1 MLEKIVSGGQT
12 GVDRAALD
20 AAIDLNIAFGGWCP
34 KGRIDELG
42 IIPKRYDQLVEI
54 SIDVGSDKENYDTR
68 TKLNIH
74 DSDGTLIFVP
84 TLPVPE
90 KITDGTVLTINEV
103 SRQKKP
109 YLLIGLS
116 FSDEDNLSKCIEC
129 IEWIK
134 EHDIRTLNVAGPR
147 ESSSEGIYKESYNF
161 LLGLLPEL
169 LSINKLGM

>member
-20 AAIDLNIAFGGWCP
+20 AAIDLNVAFGGWCP

-42 IIPKRYDQLVEI
+42 IIPKKYDQLVEI
-54 SIDVGSDKENYDTR
+54 AIDVSSDKENYDTR
-68 TKLNIH
+68 TKLNIQ

-84 TLPVPE
+84 TLKLLE

-116 FSDEDNLSKCIEC
+116 ISDEDNLSKCV
-129 IEWIK
+129 EWVK

-147 ESSSEGIYKESYNF
+147 ESSSEGIYKASYNF
-161 LLGLLPEL
+161 ILSLLPEL
-169 LSINKLGM
+169 LSINMLSMQ

>member
-20 AAIDLNIAFGGWCP
+20 AAIDLNVAFGGLCP

-42 IIPKRYDQLVEI
+42 IIPKKYDQLVEI
-54 SIDVGSDKENYDTR
+54 AIDVSSDKENYDTR
-68 TKLNIH
+68 TKLNIQ

-84 TLPVPE
+84 TLKLLE

-116 FSDEDNLSKCIEC
+116 ISDEDNLSKCV
-129 IEWIK
+129 EWVK

-147 ESSSEGIYKESYNF
+147 ESSSEGIYKASYNF
-161 LLGLLPEL
+161 ILSLLPEL
-169 LSINKLGM
+169 LSINMLSMQ